1 MGKLVPRIDNSI
13 RDPIIKYSSLIPDI
27 ISDAISGLNNRN
39 YRAIVVLLDIEGKKS
54 FTELRKKLNLKKNQS
69 NKLTYWLDKLEEE
82 GLVVNEIIKVP
93 NKRESSFY
101 RLSGFGK
108 DLLDKIVEA
117 YLNYVSPVVR
127 VPKEEK
133 LREVTP
139 TSSGVITETVDAT
152 NKISFGPLPIR
163 ETREEKETEKQYVFG
178 EGVPLKYRKEKKE
191 WIKSEREGQR

>member
-1 MGKLVPRIDNSI
+1 MDKLVPRIDNSI
-13 RDPIIKYSSLIPDI
+13 KDPIIKYSSLIPDI

-54 FTELRKKLNLKKNQS
+54 FTELREKLNLKKSQS
-69 NKLTYWLDKLEEE
+69 NKLAYWLDKLEEE

-108 DLLDKIVEA
+108 DLLDKILKA

-133 LREVTP
+133 PREVTP
-139 TSSGVITETVDAT
+139 TSSGVITVTVDAT
-152 NKISFGPLPIR
+152 NKISSDPLPIR
-163 ETREEKETEKQYVFG
+163 ETREEKEIEKQYIVFG
-178 EGVPLKYRKEKKE
+178 DSSIPEIRKEKKE
-191 WIKSEREGQR
+191 WIKSER